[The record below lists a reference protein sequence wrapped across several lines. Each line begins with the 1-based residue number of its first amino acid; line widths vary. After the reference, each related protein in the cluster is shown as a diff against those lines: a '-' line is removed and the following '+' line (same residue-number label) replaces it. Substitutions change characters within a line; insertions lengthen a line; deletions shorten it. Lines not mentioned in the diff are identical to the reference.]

1 MKYLLNTN
9 ICIAAFRP
17 KFLWLREKIAE
28 HPVADIGISVFT
40 LAELY
45 YGVHKSE
52 QPLKNEAVVKQ
63 FLSVFHIV
71 HFDEEMSALYGK
83 IRSVLEKAGKPIGNM
98 DLLIAS
104 QALSLKLTLITAN
117 EKEFNRIA
125 TLKIENWLK

>member
-1 MKYLLNTN
+1 MKYLLDTN

-17 KFLWLREKIAE
+17 EFLWLREKIAA
-28 HPVADIGISVFT
+28 HPVADIGISVLT

-45 YGVHKSE
+45 YGVYKSE

-71 HFDEEMSALYGK
+71 HFDEEMSALNEK
-83 IRSVLEKAGKPIGNM
+83 IRSVLEKSGKPVGNM

-104 QALSLKLTLITAN
+104 QTLSLKLTLITAN
-117 EKEFNRIA
+117 ENEFNRIA

>member
-1 MKYLLNTN
+1 MV
-9 ICIAAFRP
+9 A
-17 KFLWLREKIAE
+17 RENSSTS
-28 HPVADIGISVFT
+28 VGYIGILVFT

-71 HFDEEMSALYGK
+71 HFDEEMSALNEK
-83 IRSVLEKAGKPIGNM
+83 IRSVLEKSGKPVGNM

-104 QALSLKLTLITAN
+104 QTLSLKLTLITAN
-117 EKEFNRIA
+117 ENEFNRIA